1 MELIKWN
8 TGLKQE
14 LIRICSSVDRRYL
27 SERMPDPYTEQ
38 AADWWLE
45 MVAEHDGKDGIFRA
59 ITVDGRI
66 EGNISIEQKTDVY
79 RKDAEIGYML
89 LTEYWS
95 RGIMTEAVREICE
108 TAFSELDIIRIT
120 GLVYAPNKPSARV
133 LEKNGFV
140 PEGIMKNAVY
150 KNGTVC
156 DLLLYGKLAE
166 K

>member
-1 MELIKWN
+1 MELIKWS
-8 TGLKQE
+8 TDLKQD

-66 EGNISIEQKTDVY
+66 EGNISIEQKADVY

-95 RGIMTEAVREICE
+95 RGIMTEADRKSV
-108 TAFSELDIIRIT
+108 
-120 GLVYAPNKPSARV
+120 V
-133 LEKNGFV
+133 
-140 PEGIMKNAVY
+140 
-150 KNGTVC
+150 
-156 DLLLYGKLAE
+156 
-166 K
+166 